1 VAFKI
6 PDFWPHDPA
15 TWFRKLESKFRI
27 CNISQ
32 SSTKYD
38 HLLSVLPTEVCS
50 NIYDNLEEIDDN
62 ATDTYE
68 QLKALLVSRYTKDRW
83 ARAFKLLKF
92 SEIGDM
98 KPSDMMRQMKALIST
113 DVRPGTYF
121 IASILFRLPSDMID
135 HLIAKDFKDCTK
147 MAEYADLL
155 YSRRGTNAAVY
166 RPILG
171 LDFLSAHRLL
181 VEPSRPSGAGL
192 EVSETALQSKS
203 QRR

>member
-1 VAFKI
+1 M
-6 PDFWPHDPA
+6 
-15 TWFRKLESKFRI
+15 
-27 CNISQ
+27 
-32 SSTKYD
+32 
-38 HLLSVLPTEVCS
+38 
-50 NIYDNLEEIDDN
+50 
-62 ATDTYE
+62 
-68 QLKALLVSRYTKDRW
+68 SRYTKDRW

-98 KPSDMMRQMKALIST
+98 KPSDMMRQMKALMPM

-121 IASILFRLPSDMID
+121 MASFLFRLPSDMID
-135 HLIAKDFKDCTK
+135 HLIAKDFRDCTK

-155 YSRRGTNAAVY
+155 YSRRRTNAAVY

-181 VEPSRPSGAGL
+181 VEPNRPSGAGL